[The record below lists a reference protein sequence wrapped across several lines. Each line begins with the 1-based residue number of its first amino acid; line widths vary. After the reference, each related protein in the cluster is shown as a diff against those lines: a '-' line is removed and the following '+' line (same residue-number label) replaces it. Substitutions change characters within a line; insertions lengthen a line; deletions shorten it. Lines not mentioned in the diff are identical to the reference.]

1 MASRSDQRFDDRSFW
16 VHPDWP
22 AVGLI
27 EVDDSWACLAAN
39 RLAAERLGVRP
50 EQVGGTRISQLLES
64 GESVVARLESSLRD
78 GARSGV
84 RGVRIART
92 DRRIEADLLAE
103 RTDRGTILLTM
114 LDADARAAQ
123 EAELARLQRA
133 LAESERARAKM
144 GEITTELTA
153 ASEPPRIIGSSAP
166 MLRMLDQ
173 VERVASSPATVLI
186 HGESGS
192 GKELVAKAIHAG
204 STRARRPLIAVNC
217 ASLPETLIESEL
229 FGHERG
235 AFTGADRQRLGKF
248 ELADGG
254 SLFLDEI
261 AELSMQAQAKLLR
274 VLQEGTLERV
284 GGTETIQVDVRLIAA
299 THRDLATQVERGRF
313 REDLFYRLNVFRIE
327 VPSLR
332 DRREDIRPLAEFFH
346 ELHAKRMARPV
357 LPISERSMR
366 RLLTYR
372 WPGNVREL
380 ENAVER
386 ATVLTPEG
394 SAELDVE
401 IPEAPNVPGAAGSGG
416 GRDTSQVPRDVLL
429 DLSLDQ
435 LSRLQIM
442 HALETRA
449 YRVFGKDGAAEKLG
463 INPQT
468 LLSRMDKLGIPR
480 PRTMRKALRG
490 ADDQTA

>member
-1 MASRSDQRFDDRSFW
+1 VYHAYPSQHHNESLVDIDWLSVGIMELTPEWRCVRSNRS
-16 VHPDWP
+16 
-22 AVGLI
+22 
-27 EVDDSWACLAAN
+27 
-39 RLAAERLGVRP
+39 AAERLGTP
-50 EQVGGTRISQLLES
+50 AAQLPGSPLGQFLDVGD
-64 GESVVARLESSLRD
+64 SVIERLANSIKETGRAS
-78 GARSGV
+78 ARSI
-84 RGVRIART
+84 RLART
-92 DRRIEADLLAE
+92 DRRTDADLHAE
-103 RTDRGTILLTM
+103 PTPRGTILLTM
-114 LDADARAAQ
+114 IDADARTAQ
-123 EAELARLQRA
+123 EEELARLQRA
-133 LAESERARAKM
+133 LAESERARTKM
-144 GEITTELTA
+144 REITTELTA
-153 ASEPPRIIGSSAP
+153 ASEPPRIIGASAP

-173 VERVASSPATVLI
+173 IERVAASPATVLI

-192 GKELVAKAIHAG
+192 GKELVAKALHAG
-204 STRARRPLIAVNC
+204 SPRAHRPLIAVNC
-217 ASLPETLIESEL
+217 ASLPESLIESEL

-248 ELADGG
+248 ELADDG

-274 VLQEGTLERV
+274 VLQEGTFERV
-284 GGTETIQVDVRLIAA
+284 GGTETIHVDVRLIAA
-299 THRDLATQVERGRF
+299 THRDLAQQVERGRF

-332 DRREDIRPLAEFFH
+332 DRKEDIRPLAEFFH
-346 ELHAKRMARPV
+346 ELHAKRMARPI
-357 LPISERSMR
+357 LPISERGMR

-380 ENAVER
+380 ENAIER
-386 ATVLTPEG
+386 ATVLGDEG
-394 SAELDVE
+394 TELEIE
-401 IPEAPNVPGAAGSGG
+401 IPEAPNVPGGPDGSA
-416 GRDTSQVPRDVLL
+416 RDTSQVPRDVLL

-480 PRTMRKALRG
+480 PRTMRAALRG
-490 ADDQTA
+490 TQGTPSEGV

>member
-1 MASRSDQRFDDRSFW
+1 M
-16 VHPDWP
+16 
-22 AVGLI
+22 I
-27 EVDDSWACLAAN
+27 
-39 RLAAERLGVRP
+39 
-50 EQVGGTRISQLLES
+50 
-64 GESVVARLESSLRD
+64 
-78 GARSGV
+78 
-84 RGVRIART
+84 
-92 DRRIEADLLAE
+92 
-103 RTDRGTILLTM
+103 
-114 LDADARAAQ
+114 DADARAAQ
-123 EAELARLQRA
+123 EEELARLQRA
-133 LAESERARAKM
+133 LAESERARTRM
-144 GEITTELTA
+144 REITTELTA

-173 VERVASSPATVLI
+173 IERVAASPATVLI

-204 STRARRPLIAVNC
+204 SPRARRPLIAVNC
-217 ASLPETLIESEL
+217 ASLPESLIESEL

-248 ELADGG
+248 ELADDG

-274 VLQEGTLERV
+274 VLQEGTFERV
-284 GGTETIQVDVRLIAA
+284 GGTETVQVDVRLIAA
-299 THRDLATQVERGRF
+299 THRDLAQQVERGRF

-332 DRREDIRPLAEFFH
+332 DRKEDIRALAEFFH
-346 ELHAKRMARPV
+346 ELHARRMARPV

-380 ENAVER
+380 ENAIER
-386 ATVLTPEG
+386 ATVLG
-394 SAELDVE
+394 DQDVE
-401 IPEAPNVPGAAGSGG
+401 LEIEIPDAPNVPGSDPQSAARG
-416 GRDTSQVPRDVLL
+416 DTSQIPRDVLL

-442 HALETRA
+442 HALETRS

-480 PRTMRKALRG
+480 PRTMRRALRG
-490 ADDQTA
+490 ADESSD